1 MWIRNRRAISAEYSR
16 RNAYPLTHKSADYL
30 STRRKQYS
38 PHSKVG
44 NAIHSHGFARVTP
57 IDLIGFSRHTLS
69 LHNSPHTL
77 TLVRIKARGRIPPHS
92 SLQSLSCA
100 IPALQFKFHSNRFV
114 TDRHRLPNSDKWI
127 MTNGI
132 RICEWPFVPVN
143 DHWIYILI
151 RSKKN
156 EGNMRYIFKVR
167 NYSFWI
173 YNFKLK

>member
-1 MWIRNRRAISAEYSR
+1 MWIRNGRAISAEYSR
-16 RNAYPLTHKSADYL
+16 RNVYPLTHKSADYL
-30 STRRKQYS
+30 STRRKQYY

-57 IDLIGFSRHTLS
+57 NRSDWFSADIRCR

-100 IPALQFKFHSNRFV
+100 LSVLQFKFHSNRFV
-114 TDRHRLPNSDKWI
+114 TDRHRLPNSGKWI

-132 RICEWPFVPVN
+132 RICE
-143 DHWIYILI
+143 
-151 RSKKN
+151 
-156 EGNMRYIFKVR
+156 
-167 NYSFWI
+167 
-173 YNFKLK
+173 